1 MLIFYVIES
10 GKVTIQKK
18 TGLLIFEPQALSQ
31 EGFEDINDAIKWI
44 ESRYGN
50 PKRIGNQFIWQ
61 SQGTDNAY
69 RIKFITVNQRGCYEG
84 I

>member
-1 MLIFYVIES
+1 MLVFYVIES

-44 ESRYGN
+44 N
-50 PKRIGNQFIWQ
+50 HV
-61 SQGTDNAY
+61 
-69 RIKFITVNQRGCYEG
+69 TVIRNV
-84 I
+84 

>member
-1 MLIFYVIES
+1 MLVFYIIET
-10 GKVTIQKK
+10 GKVKIQAQ
-18 TGLLIFEPQALSQ
+18 TGLLIFKFDAISQ
-31 EGFEDINDAIKWI
+31 EGFENINDAIKWI

-69 RIKFITVNQRGCYEG
+69 RIKFISVNQRGCYES